1 MQRYLGKYEEA
12 AFLLLRV
19 VLAFLY
25 WSHGPKWLFGAFGGR
40 PIELTPMLTVAGV
53 LETVG
58 GILIAIGLFT
68 SWVAF
73 LACGEMAV
81 AYFIAHIPRGGWMP
95 IMNGGEITVA
105 LCFGFLYFATRGGG
119 PYSVDAM
126 LRRGRT
132 EVESRSYRGVSG

>member
-1 MQRYLGKYEEA
+1 MQRFLGGYEA
-12 AFLLLRV
+12 GAFTLLRV

-40 PIELTPMLTVAGV
+40 PPVEMTPMLWTAGV

-58 GILIAIGLFT
+58 GILIAVGLLT

-81 AYFIAHIPRGGWMP
+81 AYFIAHVPRGSWMP
-95 IMNGGEITVA
+95 IMNGSEITVA
-105 LCFGFLYFATRGGG
+105 LCFGFLYIATRGGG
-119 PYSVDAM
+119 PYSLDAL
-126 LRRGRT
+126 LR
-132 EVESRSYRGVSG
+132 SRK